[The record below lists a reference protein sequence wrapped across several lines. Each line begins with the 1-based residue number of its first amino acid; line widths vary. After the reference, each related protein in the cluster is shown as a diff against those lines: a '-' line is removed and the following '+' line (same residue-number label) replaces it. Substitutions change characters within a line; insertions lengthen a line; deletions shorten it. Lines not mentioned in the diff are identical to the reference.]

1 MSKNI
6 FREVLKKIA
15 KPKANKKVISFQN
28 TTINK
33 VESNK
38 KTIENISWTTDKEKR
53 KYRTSW
59 ANKIN

>member
-38 KTIENISWTTDKEKR
+38 KTIENIFKMIKNSFISIIR
-53 KYRTSW
+53 VH
-59 ANKIN
+59 